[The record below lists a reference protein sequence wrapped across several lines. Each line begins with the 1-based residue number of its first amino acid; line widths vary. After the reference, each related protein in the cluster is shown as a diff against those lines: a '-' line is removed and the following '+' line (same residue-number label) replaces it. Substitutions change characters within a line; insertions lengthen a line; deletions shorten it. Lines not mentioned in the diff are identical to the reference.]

1 MQKSVKTIVEQVAA
15 MLRLVNEFR
24 DYARLPPAV
33 LQPVDVNLLVQDV
46 LQLYT
51 EEGVLVPVH
60 MDLDTHCPR
69 IAADPGQLRQVLHN
83 LVQNAQDASLQRA
96 QAEGVAVQPVCL
108 STQWNATTGRVRIT
122 VTDSGCGFPEAL
134 LQRAFE
140 PYVTTKPKGTGLGLA
155 VVKKIADEH
164 GARVDLSNR
173 LEGGV
178 VKGAQVSLSF
188 A

>member
-1 MQKSVKTIVEQVAA
+1 MSIFWCKTCCSFFA
-15 MLRLVNEFR
+15 
-24 DYARLPPAV
+24 
-33 LQPVDVNLLVQDV
+33 
-46 LQLYT
+46 
-51 EEGVLVPVH
+51 EEGVLVPVRH
-60 MDLDTHCPR
+60 VTWTHTCPR

-83 LVQNAQDASLQRA
+83 LVQNAQDATLQRA

-108 STQWNATTGRVRIT
+108 STQWNATAGRVRIT
-122 VTDSGCGFPEAL
+122 VTDSMGFPEAL

-164 GARVDLSNR
+164 GARVDLSN
-173 LEGGV
+173 EPGGGD

-188 A
+188 APAESGS

>member
-1 MQKSVKTIVEQVAA
+1 M
-15 MLRLVNEFR
+15 
-24 DYARLPPAV
+24 
-33 LQPVDVNLLVQDV
+33 DVNLLVQDV

-60 MDLDTHCPR
+60 IDLDARCPR
-69 IAADPGQLRQVLHN
+69 IAADPGQLRQVLQQ
-83 LVQNAQDASLQRA
+83 LGAKRQDAGLQRA
-96 QAEGVAVQPVCL
+96 QAEGVAAQPVCL

-122 VTDSGCGFPEAL
+122 VTGQRLGFPEAL
-134 LQRAFE
+134 LQRAFQ
-140 PYVTTKPKGTGLGLA
+140 PLSPPSPKGTGLGLA

-188 A
+188 APAESGS